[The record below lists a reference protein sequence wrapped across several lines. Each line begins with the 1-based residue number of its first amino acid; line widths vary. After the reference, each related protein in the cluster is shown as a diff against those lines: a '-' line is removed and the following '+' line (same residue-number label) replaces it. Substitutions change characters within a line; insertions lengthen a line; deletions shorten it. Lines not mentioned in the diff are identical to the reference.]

1 VPVVISGVFGLLQI
15 GLVICFHNS
24 LDQVV
29 QMQIVAMILLLVIQ
43 ILFFFFDQKIKS
55 RNS

>member
-1 VPVVISGVFGLLQI
+1 VVLSGIFGLLQI

-43 ILFFFFDQKIKS
+43 VLFFFLDQKIKS
-55 RNS
+55 KNN